1 MKVTESQGKTFKSDL
16 IDRERMQEFG
26 GVESPEVRSILDS
39 FTTELVAYMHL
50 IDQQREEGCGKELL
64 GTLHKLAGA
73 SRTCGFVGISRAVDA
88 WTDAD
93 LVFNL
98 ELHRELQ
105 AVIETSIAEWRSMV
119 S

>member
-1 MKVTESQGKTFKSDL
+1 MKVTEPHGKTLKSDL
-16 IDRERMQEFG
+16 IDQERIQEFG
-26 GVESPEVRSILDS
+26 GVESPEVRGILDS
-39 FTTELVAYMHL
+39 FTTDLVAYMHL
-50 IDQQREEGCGKELL
+50 IDQQREEECGKELS

-93 LVFNL
+93 LLFNL
-98 ELHRELQ
+98 KLHRELQ
-105 AVIETSIAEWRSMV
+105 AVIEASIAEWRSMV